1 MFDVITVPIDESE
14 YADKAIDIAVDLAS
28 KYGSKIAA
36 VHVISENS
44 IFTYDDLE
52 DNGDNLLSKI
62 TNKAGEM
69 DVEVVE
75 HLITGEPLRD
85 IDVIIN
91 KTKADLVVIPAYG
104 YDTFLRGTD
113 TTNFIGSVAERLIKN
128 SKVPVLIVK

>member
-62 TNKAGEM
+62 TNKAGEV

-75 HLITGEPLRD
+75 HLITGDPLRD

-91 KTKADLVVIPAYG
+91 KTKA
-104 YDTFLRGTD
+104 
-113 TTNFIGSVAERLIKN
+113 RLI
-128 SKVPVLIVK
+128 LYICFDFFF

>member
-14 YADKAIDIAVDLAS
+14 YADKAIDIAVDFAS

-62 TNKAGEM
+62 TNKIETIYYT
-69 DVEVVE
+69 
-75 HLITGEPLRD
+75 HYIFYFT
-85 IDVIIN
+85 
-91 KTKADLVVIPAYG
+91 Y
-104 YDTFLRGTD
+104 Y
-113 TTNFIGSVAERLIKN
+113 IK
-128 SKVPVLIVK
+128 VLA